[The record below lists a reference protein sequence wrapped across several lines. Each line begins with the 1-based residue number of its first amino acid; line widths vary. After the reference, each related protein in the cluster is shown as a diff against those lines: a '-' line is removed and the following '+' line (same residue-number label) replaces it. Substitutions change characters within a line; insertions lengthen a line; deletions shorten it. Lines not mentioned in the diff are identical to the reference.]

1 MFGRCLFSMGTAVG
15 LAVALVPA
23 QAPKTPTL
31 APNVARLDQTI
42 TGLDGPGSALAHNEA
57 FGFLA
62 VGGEAG
68 TIQLWNQDVLVGV
81 RKGDRPANVW
91 DAHRGPVLSL
101 ATAKVPVLTSAGADR
116 QIIFW
121 SILDGRKLHT
131 LSPETLVR
139 CLALAP
145 DGTILAGGGD
155 DGAVRLWEVASGK
168 QVGVLKEGS
177 DWLACLAFS
186 ADGKRLT
193 AAGFDGRVRM
203 WDRSDGKKIME
214 GPVPAKP
221 APKSAVV
228 EPLPALTALALSP
241 DEKVLAVGGA
251 DGVVHLLHASDG
263 KVLRSM
269 TGHGSVVTSLAFH
282 SSGSLLVSAS
292 KDRAVRLWNPANGQ
306 LIKALEGHASWVQ
319 GVAFVAHGTR
329 LASVGADRT
338 VRLWDL
344 TGK

>member
-1 MFGRCLFSMGTAVG
+1 
-15 LAVALVPA
+15 
-23 QAPKTPTL
+23 
-31 APNVARLDQTI
+31 LDQTI
-42 TGLDGPGSALAHNEA
+42 NGLDGPGSALVSNEA

-62 VGGEAG
+62 VGGETG
-68 TIQLWNQDVLVGV
+68 TIQLWNQDVLLGV

-101 ATAKVPVLTSAGADR
+101 STAKVPILASAGADR
-116 QIIFW
+116 QILLW

-145 DGTILAGGGD
+145 DGTILGGGGD

-168 QVGVLKEGS
+168 QVGFFKEGS

-193 AAGFDGRVRM
+193 AAGFDGRVRV
-203 WDRSDGKKIME
+203 WDRCSGKKIME

-221 APKSAVV
+221 APKGAVV
-228 EPLPALTALALSP
+228 EPLPVITALALSP
-241 DEKVLAVGGA
+241 DEKELAVGGA
-251 DGVVHLLHASDG
+251 DGVVHLLQASDG
-263 KVLRSM
+263 KVLRSLP
-269 TGHGSVVTSLAFH
+269 GHGSVVTALAFH
-282 SSGSLLVSAS
+282 ATGSLLVSAS
-292 KDRAVRLWNPANGQ
+292 KDRTLRLWNPTNGQ
-306 LIKALEGHASWVQ
+306 LIKALEGHTSWVQ
-319 GVAFVAHGTR
+319 GVAFVARGTR

-344 TGK
+344 TSK